1 MSIRIDQVR
10 NALQNFDFKTLFV
23 EELGWDHHSGSLDI
37 QMDGL
42 TYQLRAIAHKQG
54 MAVYLC
60 PTPPDRRMPNYP
72 TRRKI
77 DRQVTK
83 TCHEHFI
90 IYFDADQTHQIWQ
103 WVKREPRKPSACRE
117 HAYYRGHTG
126 EALAQR
132 LSNIAFTLEEEE
144 ELTVVTVAG
153 RAQAAFDV
161 ERITRRFYDYFKDEH
176 ASFLKFLE
184 GIPDEQMK
192 RWYVSVMLNRLMF
205 IYFIQKKGF
214 LDEDRDYLRNKLAQS
229 RDHGNDRFYREFLCP
244 LFFEGFAKRPQ
255 NRSAETNRL
264 LGKVPYLNGGL
275 FLKHQIEE
283 LHGEKIQIPDSAFE
297 RVFDFFDRYR
307 WHLDE
312 RPLRHDDEINPD
324 VLGYIFEKYINQK
337 QMGAYYTK
345 EDITGY
351 ISRNTVVPFLFD
363 AAKKKCKVAFEPDQY
378 IWKIL
383 QTDPDRYIYPAV
395 RHGITCDIRETPPQS
410 LEKPAPLPPEI
421 EAGIKDVSK
430 RGGWNKTAP
439 PDAGLPTEI
448 WREVIA
454 RWQRYQGIRDKLTAG
469 EVEDINDL
477 ITLNLDIE
485 QFAQDVIE
493 NCEGPELLRAFWQA
507 IEKMTVLDP
516 TCGSGAF
523 LFAALNIL
531 ETLYEACIDRMQAF
545 VDELDRSGE
554 KHRPEKFSD
563 FRKILEQID
572 KHPSRKY
579 FIYKSIVINNLYG
592 VDIMEE
598 AIEICKLRLFLKLVA
613 QVDRVEDIEP
623 LPDIDFNIRAGNTL
637 VGYATYDQ
645 VRKAVTS
652 KLDFDNA
659 MQRIEGKA
667 SDVEHLS
674 SLFRQQQTELG
685 GTVTATDKKK
695 LRSRL
700 ASLEDELNHYLAS
713 EYEIDPAREDEYE
726 EWLSSHRPFHWFIDF
741 YSIMKSGGFDVIIGN
756 PPYVQYKAVKD
767 TYQVRGYA
775 TLDCKDLYAYTT
787 ERAYAL
793 VSNEGRVGLIV
804 PISIFG
810 VDGFSQLQRESC
822 KRLGEIWVSS
832 YANRP
837 AQLFDGAQKRLT
849 IVLGRR
855 SEPSHPQVHTTAYLR
870 WKKEEFPTLFATR
883 VCYAPLHQNFSV
895 FPASLEKLGSSL
907 DTCAFAKLTSSSS
920 RLDGAHTTVSKHC
933 VYYTRKFGYFLCFLD
948 FVPSVVEMRTGRQV
962 PPSELKDICFATK
975 ETVLAVVAA
984 LSSSTFFWFWNV
996 LSDCRNLNRRDI
1008 LAFPLDPEILSVPNR
1023 ACLAKLGNEYLEG
1036 LKRSSREMQKSGLR
1050 IQTFEYASTK
1060 PILDQVDAVLAEH
1073 YGFTDEEL
1081 DFIINYDIKYRLG
1094 LNSED

>member
-1 MSIRIDQVR
+1 M
-10 NALQNFDFKTLFV
+10 
-23 EELGWDHHSGSLDI
+23 
-37 QMDGL
+37 
-42 TYQLRAIAHKQG
+42 
-54 MAVYLC
+54 
-60 PTPPDRRMPNYP
+60 PDYA

-77 DRQVTK
+77 ERQVTK
-83 TCHEHFI
+83 TSHEHFI
-90 IYFDADQTHQIWQ
+90 IYFDTDQTRQIWQ
-103 WVKREPRKPSACRE
+103 WVKREPGKPSACRE
-117 HAYYRGHTG
+117 HSYHCGHTG

-161 ERITRRFYDYFKDEH
+161 ERVTRRFYDYFKDEH
-176 ASFLKFLE
+176 ASFLKFLK

-214 LDEDRDYLRNKLAQS
+214 LDEDHNYLRNKLIQS
-229 RDHGNDRFYREFLCP
+229 KDRGKDRFYREFLCP

-255 NRSAETNRL
+255 NRSTETNRL

-275 FLKHQIEE
+275 FLKHEIEE
-283 LHGEKIQIPDSAFE
+283 LHGEKIQIPDAALE

-337 QMGAYYTK
+337 QMGAYYSK

-351 ISRNTVVPFLFD
+351 ISRNTVIPFLFD
-363 AAKKKCKVAFEPDQY
+363 AAKKKCKVAFEPGQY
-378 IWKIL
+378 AWRLL
-383 QTDPDRYIYPAV
+383 QADPDRYIYPAV
-395 RHGITCDIRETPPQS
+395 RHGITCDIRETPPQC
-410 LEKPAPLPPEI
+410 LEKPVPLPPEI

-430 RGGWNKTAP
+430 RGEWNKTASP
-439 PDAGLPTEI
+439 EVALPTEI

-454 RWQRYQGIRDKLTAG
+454 RRQRYQETREKLAAG
-469 EVEDINDL
+469 EVQDINDF

-493 NCEGPELLRAFWQA
+493 NCEGPELLRAFWHA
-507 IEKMTVLDP
+507 IEKVTVLDP

-545 VDELDRSGE
+545 VDELERSGE

-563 FRKILEQID
+563 FRKILKQID

-645 VRKAVTS
+645 LQKAVTS
-652 KLDFDNA
+652 KLDFENA
-659 MQRIEGKA
+659 MQRIEEKA
-667 SDVEHLS
+667 SDVEHLF

-685 GTVTATDKKK
+685 GTVTAADKQK
-695 LRSRL
+695 LRSHL

-713 EYEIDPAREDEYE
+713 EYGIDPARKDEYE

-741 YSIMKSGGFDVIIGN
+741 YSIMKNGGFDVVIGN
-756 PPYVQYKAVKD
+756 PPYLELR
-767 TYQVRGYA
+767 QVDYHPRGFTSLVTRTVHA
-775 TLDCKDLYAYTT
+775 LCI
-787 ERAYAL
+787 ER
-793 VSNEGRVGLIV
+793 GLQLLARTGCMSMIV
-804 PISIFG
+804 PLAVVSTQRMQMVQQLLEDRHNAWYSNYSWRPGKLFGTVNRALTIFVVTPSMDGMTFSTNYQKWIS
-810 VDGFSQLQRESC
+810 
-822 KRLGEIWVSS
+822 
-832 YANRP
+832 ANRGLLMP
-837 AQLFDGAQKRLT
+837 VIRYVDIPRPRAVF
-849 IVLGRR
+849 
-855 SEPSHPQVHTTAYLR
+855 
-870 WKKEEFPTLFATR
+870 W
-883 VCYAPLHQNFSV
+883 AP
-895 FPASLEKLGSSL
+895 KLGSDIERSIL
-907 DTCAFAKLTSSSS
+907 KKVTRVRTCISDFLGQSPYRVYHRTTGGLYWKVFTNFAPAF
-920 RLDGAHTTVSKHC
+920 RIDGKPGH
-933 VYYTRKFGYFLCFLD
+933 
-948 FVPSVVEMRTGRQV
+948 
-962 PPSELKDICFATK
+962 
-975 ETVLAVVAA
+975 
-984 LSSSTFFWFWNV
+984 
-996 LSDCRNLNRRDI
+996 
-1008 LAFPLDPEILSVPNR
+1008 
-1023 ACLAKLGNEYLEG
+1023 
-1036 LKRSSREMQKSGLR
+1036 SSRETSFSVRKEQHVHAIISILSSDLFWWWYTVTSNLR
-1050 IQTFEYASTK
+1050 DLNPSDIQRFPVPEEVLDDGEIARLGSWYIANMKANSTMLVRRQRQTGTTETQCFKIQESK
-1060 PILDQVDAVLAEH
+1060 PIINEIDCALAKH
-1073 YGFTDEEL
+1073 YGLTEEEL

>member
-1 MSIRIDQVR
+1 
-10 NALQNFDFKTLFV
+10 
-23 EELGWDHHSGSLDI
+23 
-37 QMDGL
+37 
-42 TYQLRAIAHKQG
+42 
-54 MAVYLC
+54 
-60 PTPPDRRMPNYP
+60 
-72 TRRKI
+72 
-77 DRQVTK
+77 
-83 TCHEHFI
+83 
-90 IYFDADQTHQIWQ
+90 
-103 WVKREPRKPSACRE
+103 
-117 HAYYRGHTG
+117 
-126 EALAQR
+126 
-132 LSNIAFTLEEEE
+132 
-144 ELTVVTVAG
+144 
-153 RAQAAFDV
+153 
-161 ERITRRFYDYFKDEH
+161 
-176 ASFLKFLE
+176 
-184 GIPDEQMK
+184 
-192 RWYVSVMLNRLMF
+192 
-205 IYFIQKKGF
+205 
-214 LDEDRDYLRNKLAQS
+214 
-229 RDHGNDRFYREFLCP
+229 
-244 LFFEGFAKRPQ
+244 
-255 NRSAETNRL
+255 
-264 LGKVPYLNGGL
+264 
-275 FLKHQIEE
+275 
-283 LHGEKIQIPDSAFE
+283 
-297 RVFDFFDRYR
+297 
-307 WHLDE
+307 
-312 RPLRHDDEINPD
+312 
-324 VLGYIFEKYINQK
+324 
-337 QMGAYYTK
+337 MGAYYTK

-363 AAKKKCKVAFEPDQY
+363 AAKKKCKVAFESDQY

-395 RHGITCDIRETPPQS
+395 RHGITCDIRETPPQR
-410 LEKPAPLPPEI
+410 LEKPVPLPPEI
-421 EAGIKDVSK
+421 EAGIKNVSK

-439 PDAGLPTEI
+439 SDAGLPTEI

-454 RWQRYQGIRDKLTAG
+454 RRQRYQEIRDKLTAG

-493 NCEGPELLRAFWQA
+493 NCEGPDLLRAFWHTV
-507 IEKMTVLDP
+507 EKVTVLDP

-545 VDELDRSGE
+545 VDELDRSRE

-563 FRKILEQID
+563 FRKILKQID
-572 KHPSRKY
+572 EHPSRKY
-579 FIYKSIVINNLYG
+579 FIYKSIIINNLYG

-598 AIEICKLRLFLKLVA
+598 AIEIAKLRLFLKLVA
-613 QVDRVEDIEP
+613 QVNCVEDIEP
-623 LPDIDFNIRAGNTL
+623 LPDIDFNIRVGNTL
-637 VGYATYDQ
+637 VGYVTYDQ
-645 VRKAVTS
+645 VRKAITS

-659 MQRIEGKA
+659 MQRIEEKA

-674 SLFRQQQTELG
+674 SLFRQQQIELG
-685 GTVTATDKKK
+685 GTVTVADKKK

-700 ASLEDELNHYLAS
+700 ASLEEELNHYLAS
-713 EYEIDPAREDEYE
+713 EYDIDPARKDEYE
-726 EWLSSHRPFHWFIDF
+726 EWLSSHGPFHWFIDF
-741 YSIMKSGGFDVIIGN
+741 YGITKGGGFDVIIGN
-756 PPYVQYKAVKD
+756 PPYVQYKVVKD

-810 VDGFSQLQRESC
+810 VNGFSQLQRESC

-855 SEPSHPQVHTTAYLR
+855 SEPSESSDPQVHTTAYLR

-883 VCYAPLHQNFSV
+883 VCYAPLHPNFSV

-948 FVPSVVEMRTGRQV
+948 FVPRVVEMRTGRQV
-962 PPSELKDICFATK
+962 PPSELKDICFATE

-996 LSDCRNLNRRDI
+996 LSD
-1008 LAFPLDPEILSVPNR
+1008 LAFPLDPELLSAPNR
-1023 ACLAKLGNEYLEG
+1023 ACLAELGNEYLEV

-1050 IQTFEYASTK
+1050 LQTFEYASTK

-1094 LNSED
+1094 LNSEG